1 VKRAVTIYDRT
12 VPGRGGRGLP
22 RPAADALGDIPRHL
36 RREAPPALPELDEL
50 TLVRHYTALSHDTY
64 HITQGFYPLGSCTM
78 KYNPPLNDQVAAL
91 PGLSGMH
98 PEADPDDAQG
108 TLGLLWN
115 LERQLAGIVGL
126 SRVTLQ
132 PAAGAQGELT
142 GLLLIRAWHK
152 HQGRNPTYVVV
163 PDSAHG
169 TNPASA
175 TLAGYAVKVVRSG
188 PDGLV
193 DLTHLREVVDGDC
206 AGLMLTNP
214 NTLGLFEREIETIAK
229 IIHDAGGLVYMD
241 GANLNALMG
250 IARPGD
256 MGVDV
261 LHMNLHKTFST
272 PHGGGGP
279 GAGPVAVTAALAPFL
294 PRPTV
299 EKGSAGYYLDTH
311 RPESIGRLHAFHGNV
326 GVLVRA
332 YAYILA
338 LGGDGLARTSRAAI
352 LSANYLKARIG
363 GAFPLAHDRPCMH
376 EFVLTLKG
384 LREHKLHAWDVAKRL
399 MDYGVHPPTVGFPIN
414 VPEALM
420 IETPETEPV
429 DVLDAFAEALKSIA
443 REAREDPEKVS
454 GAPHTTRLR
463 RLDEARAVRQP
474 DLGWRPRAAPAA
486 AASAPEA
493 EMKGVGGG
501 SGAAPAA
508 DGPVE
513 AFTDGACSGN
523 PGPGGYGVILRH
535 GARERELKGFAA
547 ATTNNRMELL
557 AAIRALEAL
566 RGGGSGDGPRTVA
579 VTTDSKYVRD
589 GITRWITNWKR
600 NGWRTAGKKPV
611 ANRDLWQRLDDLA
624 SRHQVAWHWVEGHM
638 GHPENERADRL
649 ARDAIRD
656 GRAGR
661 LASDPMGVGE

>member
-1 VKRAVTIYDRT
+1 
-12 VPGRGGRGLP
+12 
-22 RPAADALGDIPRHL
+22 
-36 RREAPPALPELDEL
+36 
-50 TLVRHYTALSHDTY
+50 
-64 HITQGFYPLGSCTM
+64 M
-78 KYNPPLNDQVAAL
+78 KYNPPLNDQVASL
-91 PGLSGMH
+91 PGFSGMH

-108 TLGLLWN
+108 TLSLLWH

-175 TLAGYAVKVVRSG
+175 TLAGYGVKVVRSG

-193 DLTHLREVVDGDC
+193 DLAHLREVVDGDC

-229 IIHDAGGLVYMD
+229 VIHDAGGLVYMD

-250 IARPGD
+250 VARPGD

-279 GAGPVAVTAALAPFL
+279 GAGPVAVTEALARFL

-299 EKGSAGYYLDTH
+299 EKGSGGYYLDTH
-311 RPESIGRLHAFHGNV
+311 RPDSIGRLHAFHGNV

-332 YAYILA
+332 YSYILA

-363 GAFPLAHDRPCMH
+363 GAFPLAHDRHCMH

-384 LREHKLHAWDVAKRL
+384 LRERKLHAWDVAKRL
-399 MDYGVHPPTVGFPIN
+399 MDYGVHPPTVGFPTN

-420 IETPETEPV
+420 IETPETEPLE
-429 DVLDAFAEALKSIA
+429 VLDAFAEALKSIA

-474 DLGWRPRAAPAA
+474 DLGWRPRATEAA
-486 AASAPEA
+486 EA
-493 EMKGVGGG
+493 R
-501 SGAAPAA
+501 
-508 DGPVE
+508 
-513 AFTDGACSGN
+513 
-523 PGPGGYGVILRH
+523 PG
-535 GARERELKGFAA
+535 
-547 ATTNNRMELL
+547 
-557 AAIRALEAL
+557 
-566 RGGGSGDGPRTVA
+566 
-579 VTTDSKYVRD
+579 
-589 GITRWITNWKR
+589 
-600 NGWRTAGKKPV
+600 
-611 ANRDLWQRLDDLA
+611 
-624 SRHQVAWHWVEGHM
+624 
-638 GHPENERADRL
+638 
-649 ARDAIRD
+649 
-656 GRAGR
+656 
-661 LASDPMGVGE
+661 